1 MDFKEN
7 QRCIAEKD
15 TSFGVLHTVQKRP
28 RYENFGLQEEN
39 VYVAHFEFYR
49 LCHDSHL
56 VRGIGFQFLSESDR
70 NRNHRRDRLNWKHY
84 FVAA

>member
-28 RYENFGLQEEN
+28 KMSVKGSAAAFGKGNLQSAADIIVRCCRRWFRAEMQ
-39 VYVAHFEFYR
+39 AMPAYR
-49 LCHDSHL
+49 LS
-56 VRGIGFQFLSESDR
+56 
-70 NRNHRRDRLNWKHY
+70 
-84 FVAA
+84 